1 MAVQAHPCVPRWIR
15 ALWALAALGLCLVA
29 CPAGVG
35 AHPLGMASVN
45 RYVGVAPRAVGL
57 ELDYLLDLA
66 ELPAYAEIERLDGD
80 HDGRVTP
87 AERDRFLDGLVP
99 DIVAALRVT
108 VDGRPVVL
116 REVFRA
122 MEAPPGQSGLSTL
135 RVALTFRA
143 TPPTPLPPQGTLTVT
158 VVDRFRHDRPGWR
171 EIDAVASEAARL
183 VRSTVPREAPRAG
196 AGLAY
201 PVDPDDPRGERV
213 RLPRIDT
220 ATFEFARGAVGD
232 AAAAETAGDRL
243 TAALNRRG
251 GAGVEGGRLVALV
264 RDPPRGPWAVLAALA
279 MAFALGAAHALSPG
293 HGKALVGAYLIGAR
307 GTLRHALALGL
318 AVTVTHTVSVFA
330 LGLAALAVERTMGSA
345 RVLRT
350 LELAAGAMVIAVAL
364 QLLPGRWRRMR
375 AHEGPEAA
383 HDPDA
388 PHDHGDGHVHT
399 HTLPETLSWRALV
412 AMGVSGGI
420 VPCPGALVL
429 LLAAMGVRRTGFGLV
444 LLVAFSAGLAA
455 VLSAVGALF
464 VLGRSRLDG
473 VRGAGR
479 VLRVLPV
486 LSALVVLG
494 LGGAI
499 VARALLVR

>member
-1 MAVQAHPCVPRWIR
+1 M
-15 ALWALAALGLCLVA
+15 
-29 CPAGVG
+29 
-35 AHPLGMASVN
+35 
-45 RYVGVAPRAVGL
+45 
-57 ELDYLLDLA
+57 
-66 ELPAYAEIERLDGD
+66 
-80 HDGRVTP
+80 
-87 AERDRFLDGLVP
+87 
-99 DIVAALRVT
+99 
-108 VDGRPVVL
+108 
-116 REVFRA
+116 
-122 MEAPPGQSGLSTL
+122 
-135 RVALTFRA
+135 
-143 TPPTPLPPQGTLTVT
+143 
-158 VVDRFRHDRPGWR
+158 
-171 EIDAVASEAARL
+171 
-183 VRSTVPREAPRAG
+183 RSTVPREAPRAG

-279 MAFALGAAHALSPG
+279 LAFALGAAHALSPG

-350 LELAAGAMVIAVAL
+350 LELAAGALVIAVAL

-388 PHDHGDGHVHT
+388 PHDHGDGQVHT

-473 VRGAGR
+473 VRGGGR

-494 LGGAI
+494 LGGVI